1 MQPSSQKGPG
11 TALECETSKERRQAA
26 PKLDPL
32 GWRCGSGDVT
42 NLRWKEVKRSE
53 RVRSKEVEV
62 AEAATTSKMVSWC
75 IGPTTLKHAGRS
87 TSWGLGITHLSF
99 ELFPSPFCATAVE
112 RGFATAFDMQT
123 DSLGHQ
129 RRQKEC
135 SLDQSGTAS
144 ILTSYLST
152 WPSRKQAFTTCQM
165 LQTQAHG
172 CWPRPIASGP
182 TKDLNFRKSLQSPY
196 ILEQRPIPADCLA
209 RGAAPCL
216 ARCQLYRRYIQ
227 NRLNINQWSSENA
240 FSSWLHSRLVFS
252 LLDLEPQARPHRIY
266 NCSLDLL
273 DLLVFTNVHNE

>member
-152 WPSRKQAFTTCQM
+152 WPRRKQASVYNLPDAPDAGSWLLAKANSIRSYQRSQ
-165 LQTQAHG
+165 LQ
-172 CWPRPIASGP
+172 
-182 TKDLNFRKSLQSPY
+182 
-196 ILEQRPIPADCLA
+196 EVPAKPVHLRA
-209 RGAAPCL
+209 TA
-216 ARCQLYRRYIQ
+216 YTS
-227 NRLNINQWSSENA
+227 RLP
-240 FSSWLHSRLVFS
+240 SSWCSP
-252 LLDLEPQARPHRIY
+252 LLSEVPTIQKIY
-266 NCSLDLL
+266 
-273 DLLVFTNVHNE
+273 TK